1 MTELRDASQRCE
13 SRLLSKIL
21 GGDGT
26 SFRVCDWVPGSKIH
40 SQDEIPDGAYLIES
54 GAIGL
59 KTKEEQHLFFDVLG
73 PDDVIGLSETLGRH
87 PFLCDAV
94 VLQPTKAVFISRCEL
109 NRLLCSDPAAATQI
123 LNVLANQTNSLLKI
137 AGELKA
143 GRRGSRAGGSQ
154 TQSKRGQGFC
164 DKSHKQP

>member
-1 MTELRDASQRCE
+1 MTELRDVSKSCE

-21 GGDGT
+21 CGDGT

-40 SQDEIPDGAYLIES
+40 SQDEIPDGAYLIRS

-59 KTKEEQHLFFDVLG
+59 KTKEEQPLFFDVLG
-73 PDDVIGLSETLGRH
+73 PDDILGLSETLGRH

-94 VLQPTKAVFISRCEL
+94 VLQPTKAVFISRSEL

-123 LNVLANQTNSLLKI
+123 LHALANQTNSLLKI

-143 GRRGSRAGGSQ
+143 GRRGSRADGSRSR
-154 TQSKRGQGFC
+154 SKRG
-164 DKSHKQP
+164 